1 MYIYKYIHNL
11 CNLLSFKSF
20 KSKCCLFTKFQFSSN
35 TNVLNVWS
43 CPWVCSGTRSMVSG
57 RNSTTAVN
65 NWKETLVHR
74 WNMLKG
80 QKRCFLNHF
89 LIFPSFLHLPSSFYC
104 VFWAGSRVLC
114 LATGKKQHCKHLSSS
129 FLHLSSATIEVSCPG
144 NVLLET
150 NRFWWVPWAGEFW
163 EYSADAWQSETS
175 DIRHHAIGCV
185 PFTML
190 NPVELW

>member
-1 MYIYKYIHNL
+1 MIQIEV
-11 CNLLSFKSF
+11 LSFHEIPV
-20 KSKCCLFTKFQFSSN
+20 FQQHERPER
-35 TNVLNVWS
+35 VKL
-43 CPWVCSGTRSMVSG
+43 WVFSGTRSMVSG

-74 WNMLKG
+74 WNMLKR

-89 LIFPSFLHLPSSFYC
+89 LVFPSFLHLPSSFYC
-104 VFWAGSRVLC
+104 VLWAGSRVLC
-114 LATGKKQHCKHLSSS
+114 WATGKKQHCKHLSSS